1 MFARSSFP
9 KIVGAVG
16 GGTAIFIGGSFIAS
30 ENVRPSYHQS
40 KVFFDQPFQLLKSE
54 RSQSATTNKDII
66 IEQLVAISGDQS
78 IISISYDGVQYI
90 SDIFSNKADSSASG
104 STFASKLPTNPS
116 SSPSQILVYRDGSRY
131 GVEAMIPNKNKNGE
145 VVEDEN
151 GRRGYHVRCERAPS
165 KREEYVENA
174 GDLVAVLLIGA
185 AVGGMAMRSTSMT
198 MRNYY
203 ALKPLKLGDRM
214 FIGVMSAFA
223 ATPVAVIVT
232 PSALAWRHY
241 LRVS

>member
-30 ENVRPSYHQS
+30 ENVRPSYHHS
-40 KVFFDQPFQLLKSE
+40 KVFFDQPFQLLKS
-54 RSQSATTNKDII
+54 ATTNNDII

-90 SDIFSNKADSSASG
+90 SDIFSNKPDSSAS

-116 SSPSQILVYRDGSRY
+116 SSPSEVLVYRDGSRY

-185 AVGGMAMRSTSMT
+185 AVGGMAMRSTSIT